1 MYSANTHMDERNSE
15 QVGVLDRQLS
25 WVQRMLERTKGDR
38 WIWLI
43 IIMLSM
49 ISIMAVYSATGAIA
63 YKKGV
68 AVEKYLLFKH
78 IIFVLMGIGMIYIAH
93 LLDYKYYAGISKIL
107 MIITLPLL
115 LYTLAFGSQI
125 NGASRWVQVPVIG
138 LTFQTSDL
146 AKLALITFLARMLT
160 KKQENIKDVKNS
172 FIPIMGSVCVV
183 FVLIALANLSTALM
197 LFGVSILLLIIGR
210 ISIKQI
216 AFVCAGGVVLLMFV
230 VFLGPR
236 RETYKSRINT
246 FMHPEL
252 QSSDK
257 TFQSDHSKIALAT
270 GGLFGKGPGNSTE
283 RNFLPHPYSDFIF
296 AIIIEEYGTVGG
308 LGIVVLYLVLLY
320 RCVRIVV
327 RSPKAFGALLAAGLS
342 FSLTIQAF
350 ANMAVAVGL
359 GPVTGVPLPLVSM
372 GGTSMIFTSIAFGII
387 LSVSRDVEEHSTKKE
402 EKVIVGTIPAMG

>member
-1 MYSANTHMDERNSE
+1 MISIKSL
-15 QVGVLDRQLS
+15 LD
-25 WVQRMLERTKGDR
+25 RTKGDR
-38 WIWLI
+38 WIWI
-43 IIMLSM
+43 IIMLLSM

-63 YKKGV
+63 YKKGIS
-68 AVEKYLLFKH
+68 VEKYLLFKH
-78 IIFVLMGIGMIYIAH
+78 VIFVALGVVMIYVAH
-93 LLDYKYYAGISKIL
+93 LLDYRYYAGISKIL
-107 MIITLPLL
+107 MLVTVPLL
-115 LYTLAFGSQI
+115 LYTLVFGQTL
-125 NGASRWVQVPVIG
+125 NDASRWVKIPVIN

-160 KKQENIKDVKNS
+160 RKQENIKDVKRA
-172 FIPIMGSVCVV
+172 FLPIMGSVCVV

-216 AFVCAGGVVLLMFV
+216 MAVCAGGFVLLMFV

-236 RETYKSRINT
+236 RDTYKSRIET
-246 FMHPEL
+246 YLHPEK

-257 TFQSDHSKIALAT
+257 TYQSDHSKIALAT

-296 AIIIEEYGTVGG
+296 AIIIEEYGTIGG
-308 LGIVVLYLVLLY
+308 FVVMVLYLVLLY
-320 RCVRIVV
+320 RCVRIVT

-372 GGTSMIFTSIAFGII
+372 GGTSMLFTSIAFGII
-387 LSVSRDVEEHSTKKE
+387 LSVSRDVEENSK
-402 EKVIVGTIPAMG
+402 VGTREDRVVVGEIPAMGVRERIA